1 MISNESNNKGNF
13 NQFNKKDKKDN
24 DLDPETFEYMY
35 SKL

>member
-35 SKL
+35 YKL